1 MKKLLLFLLLT
12 GCTAAPTPKIESH
25 ESDSILVKSESTFV
39 TSTAVFKQVDKSIN
53 KKVNKV
59 VKQITHLKAENK
71 ELSKAA
77 SIKTIIRDTIYI
89 TEKKNFWGKTKK
101 TTDSSQ
107 GVSIDTL
114 ENQ

>member
-1 MKKLLLFLLLT
+1 MRLALL
-12 GCTAAPTPKIESH
+12 
-25 ESDSILVKSESTFV
+25 LVKSESTFV
-39 TSTAVFKQVDKSIN
+39 ASTTVFKQVDKSIN
-53 KKVNKV
+53 KKVSKV
-59 VKQITHLKAENK
+59 VKEITYLKAENK
-71 ELSKAA
+71 ELSKAK

-107 GVSIDTL
+107 GVSVDTL